1 MYKIITDKT
10 KPILAR
16 TLLPYILQYQKHSI
30 IMSDRRLLSIM
41 VATSH
46 KDSRLISTWKHVDDK
61 FVYNRI
67 NLSTSD

>member
-46 KDSRLISTWKHVDDK
+46 KDSRLIST
-61 FVYNRI
+61 
-67 NLSTSD
+67 